1 MNMSEFPDIKD
12 ARTFAQA
19 ALNAMSR
26 NGVLPSPRNFGI
38 WLAYAAG
45 TSPELTAQIDQIIE
59 AGSGFTTDVNKD
71 LDDRFGDQDSGVE
84 QARLISN
91 DLLETLRF
99 IQDAFDTTELGQL
112 EFYERLDHYSE
123 KLENANGV
131 ADVTRI
137 LEEIVVDTVQVREQT
152 GNLKTKLAESTRLV
166 RDLRSRLDSANKDA
180 VTDPLTGIPNRR
192 YFEVELDK
200 AVAQAGTSNKPLSLM
215 FIDIDRFKD
224 FNDKHGHHTG
234 DIVLRL
240 VAGQISAC
248 VGERGLACRYGGEE
262 FVVLLEDTD
271 SHTALVMA
279 EKIRIMISRKEVKHR
294 KSRKSFGR
302 ITISCGLTLFQPGDD
317 PGSFLGRA
325 DSLLYQAKE
334 AGRNRVMRCD
344 PVDEAVEG
352 ETVAS

>member
-1 MNMSEFPDIKD
+1 MNMSEFPDIKE
-12 ARTFAQA
+12 ARGFAQA

-26 NGVLPSPRNFGI
+26 NGVPPSPRNFEI
-38 WLAYAAG
+38 WCAYAAG

-59 AGSGFTTDVNKD
+59 AESGFTTDVNMD
-71 LDDRFGDQDSGVE
+71 LHDRFGEQDSGVE
-84 QARLISN
+84 QARMISSE
-91 DLLETLRF
+91 LLETLRF

-123 KLENANGV
+123 RLES
-131 ADVTRI
+131 ADGAADITRV
-137 LEEIVVDTVQVREQT
+137 LEEIVIDTVQVREQT
-152 GNLKTKLAESTRLV
+152 GILKTKLAESTRLV

-192 YFEVELDK
+192 YFEAELDK
-200 AVAQAGTSNKPLSLM
+200 AVAEAETSDNPLSLM

-240 VAGQISAC
+240 VAWQISDC
-248 VGERGLACRYGGEE
+248 VGDRGLACRYGGEE
-262 FVVLLEDTD
+262 FVVLLEGTD
-271 SHTALVMA
+271 NHEALVMA
-279 EKIRIMISRKEVKHR
+279 EKIRIMISRKEVTHR
-294 KSRKSFGR
+294 KSGKSFGR

-317 PGSFLGRA
+317 AGSFLGRA

-334 AGRNRVMRCD
+334 AGRNRVMRSTPD
-344 PVDEAVEG
+344 DEAMKRK
-352 ETVAS
+352 TAAS